1 MHLNRQIIIELKELM
16 EEEFPIL
23 IRTFIDDSYVRL
35 DRLIMHVSHK
45 NYEEIRREAHSFKGS
60 SSNMGAI
67 TLTEL
72 CLALEHLSAKTKL
85 DQSNE
90 NFAAL
95 QEMTN
100 SIQSELKTVAEELK
114 THLE

>member
-1 MHLNRQIIIELKELM
+1 MHLNRQIITELKQLM

-23 IRTFIDDSYVRL
+23 IRTFIDDSYLRL
-35 DRLIMHVSHK
+35 DRLIMCVSQK

-60 SSNMGAI
+60 SSNMGAV

-72 CLALEHLSAKTKL
+72 CLELEHLSAKTKL
-85 DQSNE
+85 DHSE
-90 NFAAL
+90 FNFIML
-95 QEMTN
+95 QNMMDKIN
-100 SIQSELKTVAEELK
+100 SELKAVAEELQ